1 MMKKGSAS
9 TFEKLLYHN
18 QFILGPFFLEE
29 FSSWKRV
36 EINNSLKITSHPDL
50 NVYQATDKGKS
61 ITLLGFILDPNN
73 PQATD
78 SDIINELIHRLSS
91 CDNFVEHTYRFGGR
105 WILIVNDGKA
115 IRLCHDAIGLRQVFF
130 TDTLHTKDLWCAS
143 QPGIIAEI
151 LQLQF
156 DPDAVDFVNSF
167 EFRKNQEFRFPC
179 YSSPYKEIKHLLPN
193 HYLDLLTGQTQR
205 YWPNKRLNEL
215 PFNESVETISVYLK
229 NLIKSASNRFDL
241 ALGLTAG
248 WDSRL
253 VLAAS
258 KEISDKISYVTVRK
272 TNIPDSHADV
282 RIPSTLLSKLKL
294 KHDIV
299 KSSYIISDEFIQAF
313 KKNTSLAHDAY
324 APDAYAILLY
334 NSQKKVAMTGSAS
347 ELGRWS
353 LRDELKKS
361 KKEEITVRDLS
372 MIGSMEKNPF
382 AVNNFAEWFL
392 GLGEIH
398 NVDILDLFEWEQ
410 GHGTW
415 LAMCQLEFDIAWKD
429 IFTPFNCRDLLIRM
443 LSVKEKYRKAPKY
456 VLCKNLILMLWPEV
470 LSVPI
475 NPHKKK
481 RFIFF
486 TKSSIKQLFLHVPDS
501 IKKSFEKILKLRV
514 KIFDNR
520 VVGPLVGRLL
530 PNAKDFPH

>member
-1 MMKKGSAS
+1 MKKGSAS
-9 TFEKLLYHN
+9 TFKKLLYHN
-18 QFILGPFFLEE
+18 QFILGPFFHEE

-50 NVYQATDKGKS
+50 NIYQAIDKNKS

-78 SDIINELIHRLSS
+78 FDIINELIHKLSS

-115 IRLCHDAIGLRQVFF
+115 IRLFHDACGLRQAFY
-130 TDTLHTKDLWCAS
+130 TDTVYTKDLWCAS
-143 QPGIIAEI
+143 QPRIIAEI
-151 LQLQF
+151 LRLQF
-156 DPDAVDFVNSF
+156 DPDAVDFINSY
-167 EFRKNQEFRFPC
+167 EFRNDQNFKFPC

-193 HYLDLLTGQTQR
+193 HYLDLLTGQPKR
-205 YWPNKRLNEL
+205 YWPNKELDELPLNEAI
-215 PFNESVETISVYLK
+215 EKISVNLK
-229 NLIKSASNRFDL
+229 SLMKSASNRFDL
-241 ALGLTAG
+241 ALGLTSG

-253 VLAAS
+253 LLAAS

-272 TNIPDSHADV
+272 VNMPDDHADV
-282 RIPSTLLSKLKL
+282 RIPSILLSNLKL
-294 KHDIV
+294 KHDVV

-313 KKNTSLAHDAY
+313 KKNTSLAHDVY
-324 APDAYAILLY
+324 APDAYAILKY
-334 NSQKKVAMTGSAS
+334 NGQKKVAVTGGVS
-347 ELGRWS
+347 EAGRRS
-353 LRDELKKS
+353 VRDMYNKLKKE
-361 KKEEITVRDLS
+361 KITARDLS
-372 MIGSMEKNPF
+372 KIESMGNSQF
-382 AVNNFAEWFL
+382 AINNFEKWL
-392 GLGEIH
+392 WGLGDIH
-398 NVDILDLFEWEQ
+398 NVDTLTLFDWEQ
-410 GHGTW
+410 EHGTW
-415 LAMCQLEFDIAWKD
+415 HAMSQLEFNIGWKD
-429 IFTPFNCRDLLIRM
+429 IFTPFNCRELLIRM
-443 LSVKEKYRKAPKY
+443 LSVKEKYRKAPKH

-530 PNAKDFPH
+530 SNVKDFPY